1 MKEKVESI
9 VGNNPWFILGFLSSS
24 LVLLLYLAAP
34 DDLEL
39 RLSTPFA
46 SRFIWTP
53 AIPFL
58 VGVSSF
64 SFLYGS
70 ITGTFDK
77 IQTFASALLLSIV
90 VVMSFQLSI
99 PSPMG
104 PDGWFFV
111 EASIRFRDFGSLT
124 REYYSYFDHPM
135 TLVICQPF
143 ITIWPDKAALIC
155 TMFGFIMG
163 VAYFSII
170 LFALYEHD
178 NFERWGVI
186 GALVISALLS
196 IYWNP
201 VQFSAQ
207 LLSLVMI
214 YSVFHIFL
222 RTEGNSS
229 LVTTAVIALV
239 LPVTHLFAPI
249 FLITA
254 LLAESVLRTKLSMRA
269 LAISLICSISFLFWN
284 LTQAEAY
291 FLNQI
296 QPLPDIGK
304 NFLTSLPF
312 TLICCLLIH
321 LVIYLRLRKLGL
333 RDNVVWGEG
342 TGIRNLS
349 ILAGCFGLLPVLYI
363 QDAATLAARFTPRL
377 IVYSVVPLIIWSRYP
392 SIRLIEYM
400 DRNYSEDSRKTIIAV
415 LMTALLSS
423 VTVFGH
429 VNLSQRTW
437 ILPEDTIDCWDDSE
451 DLGIP
456 VLMTRTRMA
465 MDDIYYEGSTI
476 LISPMVIS
484 PTLPHY
490 YYKLVDNGDGSIS
503 GSTEISEDIVA
514 VIMTSDMPIRIER
527 DGPEIDISNF
537 TIVGAS
543 TNACEFWVKNDL
555 LDNLDPEIPWDTEFI
570 IEHESP

>member
-1 MKEKVESI
+1 MKQKFESI
-9 VGNNPWFILGFLSSS
+9 VVNNPWFILGLLSSS
-24 LVLLLYLAAP
+24 LVLLLYLASP

-39 RLSTPFA
+39 RMSTPFA

-53 AIPFL
+53 AIPFF

-70 ITGTFDK
+70 ITGKFDK
-77 IQTFASALLLSIV
+77 KQTFASSLLLSIV

-124 REYYSYFDHPM
+124 REYYSYFDHPF
-135 TLVICQPF
+135 TLMICQPF

-155 TMFGFIMG
+155 TIFGIVMG

-170 LFALYEHD
+170 LFALYEHE
-178 NFERWGVI
+178 NFERWGVM
-186 GALVISALLS
+186 GSLVISALLS

-222 RTEGNSS
+222 RTDGKSY
-229 LVTTAVIALV
+229 LATTVVIAIV

-249 FLITA
+249 FLIVA
-254 LLAESVLRTKLSMRA
+254 LMAESLLRTKLSFRA
-269 LAISLICSISFLFWN
+269 LSISLICSISFLFWN
-284 LTQAEAY
+284 LTQAESY

-296 QPLPDIGK
+296 QPLPEMAK
-304 NFLTSLPF
+304 NSLTSLPF
-312 TLICCLLIH
+312 TLFCCLFIH
-321 LVIYLRLRKLGL
+321 LAIYLRIRKLGT
-333 RDNVVWGEG
+333 RVNVVWGEG

-392 SIRLIEYM
+392 SIWIIELL
-400 DRNYSEDSRKTIIAV
+400 DRNFSEDNRKAIIAV
-415 LMTALLSS
+415 LMTAVLSS

-503 GSTEISEDIVA
+503 DSSEISGDIVA
-514 VIMTSDMPIRIER
+514 VIMTSDMPIRMER
-527 DGPEIDISNF
+527 DGPEIDIANF
-537 TIVGAS
+537 TIVGATS
-543 TNACEFWVKNDL
+543 NACEFWVKNDTI
-555 LDNLDPEIPWDTEFI
+555 DNLDPDIPWDTEFI
-570 IEHESP
+570 IEHKTP